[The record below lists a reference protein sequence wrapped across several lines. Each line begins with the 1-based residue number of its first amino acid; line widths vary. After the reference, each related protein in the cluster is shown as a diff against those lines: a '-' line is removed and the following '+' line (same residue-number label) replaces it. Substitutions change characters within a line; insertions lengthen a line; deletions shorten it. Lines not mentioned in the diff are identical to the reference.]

1 MNDKNR
7 HALGRGLDALINPA
21 SKINRDE
28 QVEIIN
34 SNLQGD
40 DGSSQEILAKIDI
53 ENIAPNPFQPRTEFE
68 PNALEELKKSILQ
81 NGLIQPVTVRRVTEN
96 KYELI
101 SGERRL
107 RAIKE
112 IGYKQIP
119 SYIIVVES
127 KEAML
132 ALALIENIQREK
144 LNQIEVAHA
153 YKKLIDECNLSQ
165 EQVSEKVGKDRTTI
179 TNTIRLLKLPL
190 EIQNSLIKDEISAGH
205 ARALINIYDE
215 NLQLQILEKI
225 KKNNLSVRK
234 VEELVKHIT
243 EGKRTKNENKPAS
256 NDPDLI
262 SQKDI
267 ENKLRI
273 IFGTKVICKQKKDGA
288 GQITIDFYSN
298 DELDRLFELF
308 DIIEKSNS

>member
-112 IGYKQIP
+112 IGY
-119 SYIIVVES
+119 
-127 KEAML
+127 
-132 ALALIENIQREK
+132 
-144 LNQIEVAHA
+144 
-153 YKKLIDECNLSQ
+153 
-165 EQVSEKVGKDRTTI
+165 
-179 TNTIRLLKLPL
+179 
-190 EIQNSLIKDEISAGH
+190 
-205 ARALINIYDE
+205 
-215 NLQLQILEKI
+215 
-225 KKNNLSVRK
+225 
-234 VEELVKHIT
+234 
-243 EGKRTKNENKPAS
+243 
-256 NDPDLI
+256 
-262 SQKDI
+262 
-267 ENKLRI
+267 
-273 IFGTKVICKQKKDGA
+273 
-288 GQITIDFYSN
+288 
-298 DELDRLFELF
+298 
-308 DIIEKSNS
+308 